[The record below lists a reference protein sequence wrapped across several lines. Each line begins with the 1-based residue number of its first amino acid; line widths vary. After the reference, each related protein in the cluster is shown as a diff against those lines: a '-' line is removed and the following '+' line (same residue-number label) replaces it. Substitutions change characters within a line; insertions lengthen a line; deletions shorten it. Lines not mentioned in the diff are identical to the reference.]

1 MMKLLSVNA
10 ARPRAIQIGA
20 REIMTGIYKEPVA
33 GRVGVR
39 RHNLDGD
46 AQADLRVHGGE
57 HKAVYAYPFEHYAQ
71 WERELGRSGFTPGMF
86 GENLTVSGAME
97 EMIYIGDTLRIGT
110 AVLQVTHPRT
120 PCFKLAHKFGRPQF
134 IKEFLLSGRSGYY
147 LRIVEEGEL
156 GAGDAIEF
164 VSRDPQRVTVRGLLG
179 LTDLKEINSDLAV
192 RAMQVDALPASWRE
206 DVATLLR
213 N

>member
-1 MMKLLSVNA
+1 MMKVLSVNVSQ
-10 ARPRAIQIGA
+10 PRAIQVGG
-20 REIMTGIYKEPVA
+20 REVMTGIYKEPVT

-39 RHNLDGD
+39 RHSLDGD
-46 AQADLRVHGGE
+46 GQADLRVHGGE

-71 WERELGRSGFTPGMF
+71 WECELGRSGFTPGMF
-86 GENLTVSGAME
+86 GENLTVSGATE
-97 EMIYIGDTLRIGT
+97 ETVCIGDMLRIGT

-164 VSRDPQRVTVRGLLG
+164 VSRDPQRITVRGLLG
-179 LTDLKEINSDLAV
+179 LTDLKEINPDLAA
-192 RAMQVDALPASWRE
+192 RAMRVDALPFSWRE
-206 DVATLLR
+206 DVAALLR